1 MKVYKGK
8 DQWTSRSKSDVKTT
22 TVDLYRADRK
32 QVGQS
37 ESYERRRESNDM
49 SSEMH

>member
-8 DQWTSRSKSDVKTT
+8 DQGKSKSKSKSKSDVKAT

-37 ESYERRRESNDM
+37 ESYGGRRESNDM
-49 SSEMH
+49 

>member
-8 DQWTSRSKSDVKTT
+8 DQWKSKSKSDAKAT

-32 QVGQS
+32 QVGQN
-37 ESYERRRESNDM
+37 ESYGGRRESNDM
-49 SSEMH
+49 

>member
-1 MKVYKGK
+1 MMKVYKGK
-8 DQWTSRSKSDVKTT
+8 DQWKSKSKSDVKAT

-37 ESYERRRESNDM
+37 ESYGGKLEWNDR
-49 SSEMH
+49 

>member
-8 DQWTSRSKSDVKTT
+8 DQWKSKSKSDGKAT
-22 TVDLYRADRK
+22 TVDLCRADRK

-37 ESYERRRESNDM
+37 ESYGGRRGLNDM
-49 SSEMH
+49 RSEMH

>member
-8 DQWTSRSKSDVKTT
+8 GRWKRKSKSKSDVKAT

-37 ESYERRRESNDM
+37 ESYGGRLEWNDM
-49 SSEMH
+49 